1 MRIKFHL
8 PAVAGAVLLMAGA
21 VLLMA
26 GAAVAQTADAPAAQP
41 PSQDVDLAPMFGN
54 DITTDGPVTAEI
66 MAAGEGLFRANCRQ
80 CHGSKGTAGVPLKE
94 NEKLADAYYLTG
106 TILTGP
112 GYMTGFAEHLD
123 DARIAAIASFVRN
136 SWGNEYGA
144 VTPQDVA
151 DLR

>member
-1 MRIKFHL
+1 MRIKL
-8 PAVAGAVLLMAGA
+8 YLPSVAGVILLLTGTAMGQTTSAPAV
-21 VLLMA
+21 
-26 GAAVAQTADAPAAQP
+26 QP
-41 PSQDVDLAPMFGN
+41 PAKDADLAPLFA
-54 DITTDGPVTAEI
+54 DVTTDGPVSAEI
-66 MAAGEGLFRANCRQ
+66 MTVGEGLFRANCRQ

-123 DARIAAIASFVRN
+123 DTRIAAIASFVRN
-136 SWGNEYGA
+136 SWGNDYGA